1 MSISKLSKD
10 KIYKL
15 KQKYNS
21 KIPDFLRYDWDKY
34 FKLERQEKWR
44 KTRGIDNKT
53 RLKLKGFP
61 PPVNPGYRK
70 PKIIRYLHPSG
81 LKPVIINNMKD
92 LENIAKFKDQVIGI
106 ISSNVGFKKRL
117 EIIKKATEM
126 GIKLA
131 NGE

>member
-1 MSISKLSKD
+1 MSINKLSKD

-34 FKLERQEKWR
+34 FKLESQEKWR

-61 PPVNPGYRK
+61 PPVDPGYRK

>member
-1 MSISKLSKD
+1 MSINKLSKD

-21 KIPDFLRYDWDKY
+21 KMPDFLRYDWDKY

-61 PPVNPGYRK
+61 PPVDPGYRK

>member
-1 MSISKLSKD
+1 MASNNLSRD
-10 KIYKL
+10 KVYKL

-21 KIPDFLRYDWDKY
+21 KLPDFLRYDWDKY

-44 KTRGIDNKT
+44 RTRGIDNKT

-61 PPVNPGYRK
+61 PPVDPGYRK

-81 LKPVIINNMKD
+81 LRPVVINNVKD
-92 LENIAKFKDQVIGI
+92 LENIAKSKGEVIAI

-117 EIIKKATEM
+117 EIIKKASEM